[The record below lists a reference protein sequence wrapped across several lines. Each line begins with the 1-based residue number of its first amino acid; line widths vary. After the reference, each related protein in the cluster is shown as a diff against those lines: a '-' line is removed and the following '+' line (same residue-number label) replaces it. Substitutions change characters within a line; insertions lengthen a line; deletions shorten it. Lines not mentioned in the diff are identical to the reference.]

1 MKDRYLFIY
10 RIIRVDTVTWNVDGF
25 LPMKKRVV
33 TIFILMAAILT
44 VLVMLSLTMVSGAM
58 RGASAD
64 DSTGYTTYSRHYV
77 MITPSDETEFWDR
90 VYASALAAGQQSD
103 AYVERFGNTLSA
115 DYDTNTLV
123 HIAVQ
128 AGVDGIIMAGSED
141 EETIAS
147 INEAVDSDIP
157 VVTVLRDSTGSRRQS
172 YVGYSG
178 YDVGREY
185 GDQIVQM
192 IRSSGGSQSGR
203 TLNAENPLRVVVL
216 IDEARSDTAQN
227 LILLGIRETLYAS
240 LGADYPLTVETEAVD
255 NSRSFS
261 PEETIRDIFLQEE
274 SLPDILVCL
283 SAVHTQ
289 CAYQAAV
296 DYNKVG
302 EMQILGYFDSVTILN
317 AVSMDII
324 QATMTLDTQQM
335 GSACVQTL
343 SEYLDTGYTNSYT
356 VVDTAWVTPE
366 DAATILQEMDET
378 E

>member
-10 RIIRVDTVTWNVDGF
+10 RIIRVDTVTWSIDEC

-90 VYASALAAGQQSD
+90 VYASAMEAGQQSD
-103 AYVERFGNTLSA
+103 AYVERFGNALSR

-128 AGVDGIIMAGSED
+128 AGVDGIIMAGGED

-147 INEAVDSDIP
+147 IDEAVDKDIP

-185 GDQIVQM
+185 GAQIERLLQTADLQ
-192 IRSSGGSQSGR
+192 RDE
-203 TLNAENPLRVVVL
+203 TDPLRIVVL
-216 IDEARSDTAQN
+216 FDAERSDSAQN
-227 LILLGIRETLYAS
+227 MILLGVRETLSAD
-240 LGADYPLTVETEAVD
+240 LGTDYPLIVESEPVD
-255 NSRSFS
+255 NTRSFS
-261 PEETIRDIFLQEE
+261 TEESIRDIFLNEE

-283 SAVHTQ
+283 SAVQTQ

-302 EMQILGYFDSVTILN
+302 EVQILGYFDSETILN

-335 GSACVQTL
+335 GSACVQAL
-343 SEYLDTGYTNSYT
+343 DEYLDTGYTNSYS
-356 VVDTAWVTPE
+356 VVDTAWMTPE
-366 DAATILQEMDET
+366 DAVTILQEMDET

>member
-10 RIIRVDTVTWNVDGF
+10 RIIRVDTVKWNVDGF

-64 DSTGYTTYSRHYV
+64 DSAGYTTYSRHYV

-90 VYASALAAGQQSD
+90 VYASALAAGQESD